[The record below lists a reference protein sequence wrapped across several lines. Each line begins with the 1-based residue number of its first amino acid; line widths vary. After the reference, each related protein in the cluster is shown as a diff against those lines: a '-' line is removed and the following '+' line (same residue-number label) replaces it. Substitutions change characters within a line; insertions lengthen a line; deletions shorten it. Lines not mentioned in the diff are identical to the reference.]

1 MAAGSTLRGVAL
13 ADSDRAHRRR
23 LLTLVR
29 RAACVAV
36 LAVLI
41 APGSAAA
48 ACRTYLKYGEYSP
61 MIGDGPPYAAV
72 FDAHGIPI
80 VRYPFGHFRNPAT
93 VAEWGLQEY
102 SFWCLRGERKHL
114 RTAVRAARWLANTQK
129 RGGGWHYGFAYR
141 EGPVLLRPPWI
152 SALAQGRALS
162 LLDRVYGSTHRQRFL
177 RTARRAL
184 KPFGRTFEEGGVL
197 TRWDGHPWYEEYPGV
212 NANHVLNGYE
222 ISLLGLH
229 DFAGRSPNAARLF
242 RAGVRSLV
250 WAIPE
255 FDGGPTGSYY
265 AAGKF
270 GPVGDGYLAVHVEL
284 TREMYRITGR
294 RIFRRYAR
302 RWAAVLRSHGQT

>member
-1 MAAGSTLRGVAL
+1 VAL
-13 ADSDRAHRRR
+13 ADSAGVDRRR
-23 LLTLVR
+23 LPTVLR
-29 RAACVAV
+29 RAAGVAV
-36 LAVLI
+36 LTVLL
-41 APGSAAA
+41 AAGSAAG
-48 ACRTYLKYGEYSP
+48 ACRTYLKYGDYSP

-72 FDAHGIPI
+72 FDGHGIPI
-80 VRYPFGHFRNPAT
+80 VRYPFGRFRNPAT

-129 RGGGWHYGFAYR
+129 RGGGWHYEFDYR
-141 EGPVLLRPPWI
+141 EGPVQLRPPWI
-152 SALAQGRALS
+152 SALAQGRAIS
-162 LLDRVYGSTHRQRFL
+162 LLARVHESTHRRRFL

-184 KPFGRTFEEGGVL
+184 KPFLRTFEEGGVVS
-197 TRWDGHPWYEEYPGV
+197 RWDGHPWYEEYPGV

-222 ISLLGLH
+222 ISLLGLN
-229 DFAGRSPNAARLF
+229 DFARRSLRAARLF

-265 AAGKF
+265 AAGQF

-284 TREMYRITGR
+284 TREMYRVTGR
-294 RIFRRYAR
+294 RILRKYAR
-302 RWAAVLRSHGQT
+302 RWAAALRSHGSE